1 MESSVDSGISL
12 NKDMRG
18 RIVFWKPSL
27 DNGLHAALMQKNS
40 LSCSSSDPVK

>member
-18 RIVFWKPSL
+18 WIVFWKLSL
-27 DNGLHAALMQKNS
+27 DDGLHAALMQKS